1 MIKITD
7 ILLLIIA
14 LVYLGYSIWYY
25 IQMDKILNNIKK
37 ITKNS
42 EKNNKSK
49 IE

>member
-14 LVYLGYSIWYY
+14 LVYLGYSIWYN
-25 IQMDKILNNIKK
+25 IQMDKILNDIKK

-42 EKNNKSK
+42 EENNKL
-49 IE
+49 

>member
-14 LVYLGYSIWYY
+14 LVYLGYSIWYN
-25 IQMDKILNNIKK
+25 IQMDKILNDIKK

-42 EKNNKSK
+42 KENNKL
-49 IE
+49 

>member
-14 LVYLGYSIWYY
+14 LVHLGYSIWYNT
-25 IQMDKILNNIKK
+25 QMDKILNDIKK

-42 EKNNKSK
+42 EEK
-49 IE
+49 